1 MEIIY
6 DQIFNNPVIGIA
18 LVNHEGEIIKINNA
32 FCDFLGYAND
42 EMTGVNFIEITH
54 PEDVDKD
61 WQLFEK
67 LKSGEITHYK
77 LSKRYITK
85 NGETIWAELSVFL
98 GEKVEGQETVISF
111 IKDISEAKHLQDA
124 LRDHQTKLQG
134 IFDNT
139 FQFIGLMETDGTL
152 IEVNKAITRFSGK
165 TREELIGKKLWEIPE
180 LLKHDEREIEK
191 LKSSVQL
198 AANGEFIRYDTEVI
212 GPLMT
217 EAVDFSI
224 RPILSERDEVI
235 LLIPEAR
242 IISDRFKLQR
252 KLESKTRLLETT
264 EQLSGV
270 GSWEWLVR
278 SDQLYWSIGAYDM
291 FEREQQDNETLAV
304 RNYVE
309 YVHKDDLERIQ
320 KAIDNTVNNGA
331 GFNVEHKIN
340 VGDKIKHIHVK
351 GECVLDKSGIVTIVR
366 GAVRDQTYDI
376 QVKESLIQ
384 YNELLQKKNE
394 ELKQFSYV
402 ASHDLQEPLRTI
414 TSFIQLLRMEMGSVE
429 ENIERYLVFIE
440 KGAGRMK
447 SLISDLLSYS
457 RLENNDLSIEMNDLN
472 VMFKE
477 LEHDLTTS
485 ISESK
490 AHIVLKNKLPTI
502 ECDLRR
508 INILFQN
515 LISNAIKFKKADC
528 LPEIHV
534 DWSLYNGLYTFMI
547 TDNGVGIEPEHYES
561 VFDPFRRLHAR
572 AQYEGNG
579 IGLAL
584 CKRVIKQHGGEIW
597 LSSEKDKGT
606 IFHFTIPQNIKNVNQ
621 GAKNSFKSAEKI

>member
-18 LVNHEGEIIKINNA
+18 LVNHDGKIIKINNA

-67 LKSGEITHYK
+67 LKSGEIPHYK

-85 NGETIWAELSVFL
+85 KGETIWAELSVFL

-111 IKDISEAKHLQDA
+111 IKDISEAKLLQDE
-124 LRDHQTKLQG
+124 LREQRTKFKG

-139 FQFIGLMETDGTL
+139 YQFIGLMKTDGTF
-152 IEVNKAITRFSGK
+152 IEVNKAITQFYKK
-165 TREELIGKKLWEIPE
+165 TREEFIGKKIWEVSGINQDN
-180 LLKHDEREIEK
+180 HGTEK
-191 LKSSVQL
+191 LISSVTL
-198 AANGEFIRYDTEVI
+198 ASKGEFVRYDVQVTQGLRTETI
-212 GPLMT
+212 
-217 EAVDFSI
+217 DFSI
-224 RPILSERDEVI
+224 RPVYNENGEVI
-235 LLIPEAR
+235 LLIPESR
-242 IISDRFKLQR
+242 IITDRFKLQR

-278 SDQLYWSIGAYDM
+278 SDQLYWSIGTYDM
-291 FEREQQDNETLAV
+291 FEREQLDNKALVVE
-304 RNYVE
+304 NYVE
-309 YVHKDDLERIQ
+309 YVHEDDLERIQ
-320 KAIDNTVNNGA
+320 QAIETTLNDGVD
-331 GFNVEHKIN
+331 FNVEHRIW
-340 VGDKIKHIHVK
+340 VGDKVKHIHVK
-351 GECVLDKSGIVTIVR
+351 GESVFDKSGRVIIVR
-366 GAVRDQTYDI
+366 GAVRDRTSEI
-376 QVKESLIQ
+376 QIQESLML
-384 YNELLQKKNE
+384 YNELLEKKNDA
-394 ELKQFSYV
+394 LKQFAYV

-414 TSFIQLLRMEMGSVE
+414 TSFIQLLRMEMGDVE
-429 ENIERYLVFIE
+429 ESIEKYLEIIE

-447 SLISDLLSYS
+447 SLISDILSYS
-457 RLENNDLSIEMNDLN
+457 QLDNNDLFIETNDLN
-472 VMFKE
+472 VMFNE
-477 LEHDLTTS
+477 LEQDLTAS

-490 AHIVLKNKLPTI
+490 ANIVLKNKLPII

-515 LISNAIKFKKADC
+515 LISNAIKFKKPDSH
-528 LPEIHV
+528 PEIHV
-534 DWSLYNGLYTFMI
+534 DWSLNNGLYTFMI
-547 TDNGVGIEPEHYES
+547 TDNGVGIEPEYYES

-584 CKRVIKQHGGEIW
+584 CKRVIKQHRGEIW
-597 LSSEKDKGT
+597 LSSEKDKGAV
-606 IFHFTIPQNIKNVNQ
+606 FHFTIPQNIINVGQ
-621 GAKNSFKSAEKI
+621 GA